1 MAVDDS
7 ATVHIF
13 MSDGRRKHRVT
24 PAEADRIDRLVCVP
38 KINQFVGW
46 CNEGMQI
53 KLFAANFEVH
63 WHTGIFRCVNL
74 LHSRSVDNLTVT
86 LRKKYKTLPFK
97 ESQWIR

>member
-7 ATVHIF
+7 ATIHIF

-46 CNEGMQI
+46 CNEGVQI
-53 KLFAANFEVH
+53 KLFAANFEVDH
-63 WHTGIFRCVNL
+63 NIFL
-74 LHSRSVDNLTVT
+74 RSGFFRFFFTSL
-86 LRKKYKTLPFK
+86 
-97 ESQWIR
+97 